1 MHILLVSATGVE
13 IQHANEYLGKYNYSL
28 NGNRFS
34 VLITGV
40 GMLSSSHY
48 LTERVMQDRPDLVIA
63 AGIAGSFRN
72 EIKPGDV
79 VMIQEEILADT
90 GVFENDVFVDVFDLG
105 LTNPNQPPF
114 EGKVLINRTDLE
126 PFKLNIGK
134 VRGCTVNE
142 ISTCNERINIIRN
155 KYHAH
160 VESMEGAAIH
170 FVCIHHQ
177 LPFIH
182 IRSISNYVGERDK
195 NNWKFK
201 EALEALH
208 QQLMAIFNSLH
219 T

>member
-208 QQLMAIFNSLH
+208 QQLMVIFNSLH
-219 T
+219 S